1 MSHSL
6 TYTQTQSETAALANS
21 IAGNIYIC
29 IISTERQSPKDRIR
43 AADEREVEEGDEGE
57 GGERL
62 NLQLQ
67 DDFHGVKD

>member
-21 IAGNIYIC
+21 IAGNIY

-57 GGERL
+57 GGEIEPTTTR
-62 NLQLQ
+62 
-67 DDFHGVKD
+67 